1 MNPTSEHML
10 LHEVE
15 PRLRSGIQ
23 AVPRVGSDDAA
34 ELLQDGLVIAFR
46 LLQSAETAGKTVTP
60 GNIAFFTIKLL
71 RSGRRSTGFH
81 QADALHPAAQMAG
94 RCRLHSLDEP
104 VAGDESG
111 EEPFTL
117 GETLESRTD
126 DPATEAARRLD
137 WEQLTDQIDDW
148 AKAVLDS
155 LAQGQ
160 ELTILARRVGRSRS
174 ALQGD
179 KDRLAQ
185 RIRACLGDDILDQ
198 VQERAGWRHG
208 LQATQEKRAC
218 RWERQA
224 A

>member
-23 AVPRVGSDDAA
+23 SVPRVGSDDAA

-81 QADALHPAAQMAG
+81 KADAMHPAAQIAG
-94 RCRLHSLDEP
+94 RSRMHSLDEP
-104 VAGDESG
+104 VAADDSGDE
-111 EEPFTL
+111 PLTL
-117 GETLESRTD
+117 GETLEGRAD

-137 WEQLTDQIDDW
+137 WEQLTERIDDV
-148 AKAVLDS
+148 AKAVLS
-155 LAQGQ
+155 YLANGM
-160 ELTILARRVGRSRS
+160 ELTILAQRLGRSRS

-185 RIRACLGDDILDQ
+185 RIRECLGDDILAQ
-198 VQERAGWRHG
+198 VQEPAGWHNG